1 MCSLLVVFPVLHSH
15 TAHKRTLFDVRR
27 GGVETEKRVSRSPT
41 TNRQPS
47 HEHAQNVQYTLQH
60 SKRIIQPGSRAT
72 APVDK
77 ALLPLAPLLTEDLT
91 DAVNAP

>member
-1 MCSLLVVFPVLHSH
+1 M
-15 TAHKRTLFDVRR
+15 
-27 GGVETEKRVSRSPT
+27 ENEKRVTRSPT
-41 TNRQPS
+41 TNRQPC

-60 SKRIIQPGSRAT
+60 SKRISQHGSRAA